1 MNVKNHFTTHEYVVV
16 PKKESTKNV
25 VNRLRNHLNQS
36 INHSNISPY
45 NYSIDQDTDE
55 NDKDDID
62 VKADVDD
69 EKDVISEYINF
80 YPSDYNYSFNYSSE
94 SPIANSHILSALQNA
109 SKGFYN
115 HNGEVIE
122 ITDKSKGQCTYGP
135 STFYASLGLQGYF
148 WKGSNSDNS
157 NNPKTAVDTNLTKKG
172 FEKVWTGSY
181 DDVKQDESGFRTN
194 ILKPGDLVIT
204 YGVKEKKDGSE
215 ENSSHIAMWTGKE
228 FISDFKQKGMFVY
241 NKERMGTDGSV
252 QVLRLKNPQVELAK
266 KGTKLE
272 KEEKEKTYTIEKDIL
287 ENIRKKWP
295 ALRNIQFTIVSDPN
309 FTREATGAGSI
320 EYINEP
326 SISYPNG
333 YVLNNPTNGPTIIYN
348 PNDNTEDDVMLDAL
362 HALRDLDPHYKVLLK
377 NYEDAQMEHNFFDI
391 LYNSQY
397 YDQLRKYSQEYVDSE
412 DFQKELEQ
420 IPYEYIIQGVDGSL
434 RGLLAPDIIREKSG
448 YQSKEDAINSWL
460 NHKDINNAYIAL
472 KHYLESGTSPII
484 KNEQGA
490 KIIVIEKE
498 VIKEPEEEKDP
509 LKCLLCQIMNAMGHR
524 HHAFSEL
531 RPDKLTDIFGGDSEI
546 VIKLG
551 GPEKAYDEDS
561 FEEMLKDILPVI
573 STSKKYTKDDIKDI
587 RSKKSEHGTSMKRLL
602 SLLDDDKILKAFH
615 GMQLFKSG
623 GEIQLDAKGGQ
634 IETMSKITI
643 QIGDNEY
650 QVYEA
655 KTDEQKKTGLKGVTK
670 LQPNEGMIFYWDEP
684 QDNLTMTMVDCEIP
698 LKIVS
703 FDEDLEATE
712 CPICSPDENPIIM
725 PTGTKYVVELHPD
738 SDVKIG
744 DELDLPNNDDDEY
757 VMQVLG
763 SDGSIQMQL
772 KGGERIFSRP
782 NTKILLKWAKQAY
795 NSNNP
800 SDFARLGKLLF
811 KYLDK
816 QDNREP
822 EYVSLDDKNK

>member
-36 INHSNISPY
+36 INYSNLSPY
-45 NYSIDQDTDE
+45 NYNINQDTDE
-55 NDKDDID
+55 NDKDDVD
-62 VKADVDD
+62 FKADVDD
-69 EKDVISEYINF
+69 EKDVVSEYINF
-80 YPSDYNYSFNYSSE
+80 YPSDYNYSFNYSSKN
-94 SPIANSHILSALQNA
+94 PIVNTYIRSALQNA
-109 SKGFYN
+109 SKGVYN
-115 HNGEVIE
+115 HNGEIIE
-122 ITDKSKGQCTYGP
+122 ITDKSKGQCTWGP

-148 WKGSNSDNS
+148 WKGSDSNSS
-157 NNPKTAVDTNLTKKG
+157 NDPETAVDTNLTKKG
-172 FEKVWTGSY
+172 FEKVWTGNY
-181 DDVKQDESGFRTN
+181 DDVKQDETGFRN
-194 ILKPGDLVIT
+194 NVLKPGDLVIT

-215 ENSSHIAMWTGKE
+215 ENSSHVAMWTGKE

-252 QVLRLKNPQVELAK
+252 QVLRLKNPQVEIAQ
-266 KGTKLE
+266 KGMKFESDDDKAYERFLE
-272 KEEKEKTYTIEKDIL
+272 SCPDNIRYTDPKEYRMRRYWELYGKPSDFWSAIDKTNMFNWVEKDKAFHSNSVAQN
-287 ENIRKKWP
+287 ENGEYEFMK
-295 ALRNIQFTIVSDPN
+295 FPN
-309 FTREATGAGSI
+309 HSTVRMETDWYKLGKVYPEEGEPFLLTPEHGEAYK
-320 EYINEP
+320 EWQDFK
-326 SISYPNG
+326 
-333 YVLNNPTNGPTIIYN
+333 
-348 PNDNTEDDVMLDAL
+348 DNY
-362 HALRDLDPHYKVLLK
+362 DLD
-377 NYEDAQMEHNFFDI
+377 
-391 LYNSQY
+391 
-397 YDQLRKYSQEYVDSE
+397 
-412 DFQKELEQ
+412 
-420 IPYEYIIQGVDGSL
+420 
-434 RGLLAPDIIREKSG
+434 
-448 YQSKEDAINSWL
+448 
-460 NHKDINNAYIAL
+460 
-472 KHYLESGTSPII
+472 ESGEFFKYVP
-484 KNEQGA
+484 KKKDVPKDAEGA

-561 FEEMLKDILPVI
+561 FEEMLKDILPII
-573 STSKKYTKDDIKDI
+573 STSKKYTKDDIKNI
-587 RSKKSEHGTSMKRLL
+587 RSKKAEHGTSMKRLL

-615 GMQLFKSG
+615 GMQLFKGG
-623 GEIQLDAKGGQ
+623 GEIQSDAKDSQ

-643 QIGDNEY
+643 QIGDNDY

-684 QDNLTMTMVDCEIP
+684 QDTLTMTMVDCEIP

-703 FDEDLEATE
+703 FDEDLEATK
-712 CPICSPDENPIIM
+712 CSICLPNENPIIM
-725 PTGTKYVVELHPD
+725 PIGTKYVVELHPD
-738 SDVKIG
+738 SNVKIG